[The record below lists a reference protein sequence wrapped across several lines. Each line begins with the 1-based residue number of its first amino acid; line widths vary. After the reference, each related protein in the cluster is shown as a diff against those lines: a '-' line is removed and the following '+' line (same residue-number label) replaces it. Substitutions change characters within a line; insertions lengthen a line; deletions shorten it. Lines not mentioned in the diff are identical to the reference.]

1 MTLTGLPN
9 TYLLILRPYKFH
21 SQKEVEKMRA
31 QRINKS
37 NRDVIENYII
47 KRYNK
52 LSQQGDKKDF
62 LSIINIWDVQF
73 KLQKKFAI
81 SDNASQKITW
91 NVLINHISG

>member
-1 MTLTGLPN
+1 
-9 TYLLILRPYKFH
+9 
-21 SQKEVEKMRA
+21 MRA

-37 NRDVIENYII
+37 NRDAIENYIT

-73 KLQKKFAI
+73 ELQKKFAI

-91 NVLINHISG
+91 NVFNRSY